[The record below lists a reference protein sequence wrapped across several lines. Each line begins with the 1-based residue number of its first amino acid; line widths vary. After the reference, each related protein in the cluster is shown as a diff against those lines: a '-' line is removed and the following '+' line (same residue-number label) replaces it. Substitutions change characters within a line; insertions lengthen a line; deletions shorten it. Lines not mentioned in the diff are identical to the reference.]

1 MIINIIRMREMVSEK
16 ITNSTHPV
24 ERICLCLTY
33 VLFDLL
39 GPCIG
44 KIAGTLPMNGYCSG
58 FWACLNGTAIASCCP
73 TNNRAYTQGVG
84 CTNDPSCLLEC
95 PPKDNRIVGPTGK
108 SLFLLTCILPR
119 ILHFFNANLG
129 QNKRSSPCF

>member
-1 MIINIIRMREMVSEK
+1 MVSVN

-108 SLFLLTCILPR
+108 SLFLLTCIPQEYYISSTQIWAKINDHLPV
-119 ILHFFNANLG
+119 FEMV
-129 QNKRSSPCF
+129 